1 MGTVG
6 IVDPGVGSIR
16 SAELAFR
23 RICREIASPP
33 RVQVVTAPH
42 EARACDAL
50 VLAPRGAFAPI
61 AQALRRTELARVLAE
76 HLAQQRPV
84 FAIDL
89 GMQLL
94 FERCGPAPGLG
105 LLLGEVRQLEPTIQ
119 LMTGLPARVP
129 HVGWNRL
136 LIERRDS
143 RVIDALGR
151 QGTWVSFDHATHVI
165 PEDRGLIAA
174 TTEHGAGSIG
184 AAISRGSLVGTQFR
198 PERSQRAGIRMIV
211 GFLGSLAG

>member
-16 SAELAFR
+16 NVELAFR
-23 RICREIASPP
+23 RICQEIVSPP
-33 RVQVVTAPH
+33 HLKRVRAPH
-42 EARACDAL
+42 DARACEAL
-50 VLAPRGAFAPI
+50 VVAPRGPFAPI
-61 AQALRRTELARVLAE
+61 AEALRRSELARVLAE
-76 HLAQQRPV
+76 FLAQQRPV

-94 FERCGPAPGLG
+94 FERCGPTPGLG
-105 LLLGEVRQLEPTIQ
+105 LLRGEVRPLEPTIQ

-136 LIERRDS
+136 LVERRDS

-165 PEDRGLIAA
+165 PEDRGIIAA
-174 TTEHGAGSIG
+174 TTEHGAGSIV

-211 GFLGSLAG
+211 AFLGSLAG